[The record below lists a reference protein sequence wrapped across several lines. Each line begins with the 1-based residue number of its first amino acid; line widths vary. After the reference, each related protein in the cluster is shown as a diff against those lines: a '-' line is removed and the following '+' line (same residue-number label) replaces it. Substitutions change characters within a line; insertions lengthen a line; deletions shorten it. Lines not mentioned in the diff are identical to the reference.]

1 MKRILCV
8 LLSALMCI
16 TMFSGCVSEPDP
28 LRVLVDAD
36 GADWEVNSC
45 KGIME
50 EFLKS
55 VEAMGGPGNVE
66 LEVLP
71 ALGDAREAAIDR
83 IRTEIM
89 SGGGPD
95 VFIVRSDHGENPR
108 ELLFPIAEKALY
120 NGFFLPLD
128 EYIENAQFMEWD
140 KHTKAIMDA
149 GRNEHGQQIIPLMYT
164 VPLTFY
170 RESDIPGVKPGVETT
185 WQDMI
190 EDECGVLSA
199 AAAWDRRVFEEFHYI
214 HAATHYIEYILGDF
228 ADYENDELLFSEE
241 ELIERTVEVL
251 EMGKAYE
258 QKAFTDIPHY
268 QTTMRIGYDYD
279 VQYGQST
286 GFWIDTRANSDPY
299 NGIRYKDAQ
308 TMIPIYSD
316 DGGVTAT
323 VSAFAAIN
331 GNTKYAEDAFFILDL
346 LLSPMYQQNFDLY
359 DEFFVSTEPGI
370 PVHEDL
376 MQKAY
381 PIRKIFF
388 ITDENYKEYSRVR
401 EQITRVYFR
410 GDMMEVFDEMY
421 SQCWHADEKGKDI
434 VPIISEY
441 YKRLKQ
447 MMAE

>member
-1 MKRILCV
+1 MKRVLCV
-8 LLSALMCI
+8 LLSALICI
-16 TMFSGCVSEPDP
+16 AVFSGCTDKSEP

-55 VEAMGGPGNVE
+55 VEAMGGPSNVE

-89 SGGGPD
+89 SGSGPD
-95 VFIVRSDHGENPR
+95 VFIVRSDVGGNLR
-108 ELLFPIAEKALY
+108 ELLFPIAEKALE

-128 EYIENAQFMEWD
+128 DYIEKAQFMEWD

-149 GRNEHGQQIIPLMYT
+149 GRNEYGQQIIPLMYT
-164 VPLTFY
+164 IPLTFY
-170 RESDIPGVKPGVETT
+170 REEDIPEVKTGVETT

-190 EDECGVLSA
+190 EDKSGILST
-199 AAAWDRRVFEEFHYI
+199 
-214 HAATHYIEYILGDF
+214 AATWNHRKFEAFHFAHADNHYIEYILGDF
-228 ADYENDELLFSEE
+228 ADYESDKLLFSEE
-241 ELIERTVEVL
+241 GLLERTTEVL
-251 EMGKAYE
+251 EMEKAYE
-258 QKAFTDIPHY
+258 EKAFTDIPHY
-268 QTTMRIGYDYD
+268 QTPMFIGYDYD
-279 VQYGQST
+279 VQYGQSIN
-286 GFWIDTRANSDPY
+286 FWRDTRANGDPY

-323 VSAFAAIN
+323 ISAFAAIN
-331 GNTKYAEDAFFILDL
+331 GNTKYAEDAFFIVDL
-346 LLSPMYQQNFDLY
+346 LLSPMYQQGFDLY
-359 DEFFVSTEPGI
+359 DEYFASTTPGI

-381 PIRKIFF
+381 PIGKIFF

-401 EQITRVYFR
+401 EQITRVLFR
-410 GDMMEVFDEMY
+410 GDLMEVFDMMDT
-421 SQCWHADEKGKDI
+421 QCHHAYEKGEDI
-434 VPIISEY
+434 APIVSDY
-441 YKRLKQ
+441 YGMLKQ
-447 MMAE
+447 MIAE